1 MRKVFI
7 LDTCITQTQQSIK
20 NQLMR
25 FTLMGNNLTPMW
37 VNTVAPPASTFVIC
51 SEGRNISIR
60 YSRDKASILINEL
73 QSQFTGN
80 NCTASQRN
88 LKLDPIS
95 YQN

>member
-51 SEGRNISIR
+51 SEGKNISIR
-60 YSRDKASILINEL
+60 YSRDDRGFYINEL
-73 QSQFTGN
+73 QSQFIS
-80 NCTASQRN
+80 CTASQRN
-88 LKLDPIS
+88 LNLDPIS